1 MDQIVIINEE
11 ILMTGPTQLLPKPA
25 LTDIE
30 YMPAEDISFF
40 KSGVPTVTKLRT
52 GTY

>member
-1 MDQIVIINEE
+1 
-11 ILMTGPTQLLPKPA
+11 MTGPTQLLPKPA